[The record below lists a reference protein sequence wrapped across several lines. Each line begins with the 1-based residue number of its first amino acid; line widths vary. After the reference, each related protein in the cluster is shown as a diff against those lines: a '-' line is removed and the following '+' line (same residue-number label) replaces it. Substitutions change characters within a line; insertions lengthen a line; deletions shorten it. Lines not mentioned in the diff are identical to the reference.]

1 VADDDMVMIS
11 SRTALVAAALTLA
24 VVPATAAAAAPADEA
39 QVRDLANAAAEAVA
53 EEQQLLGDVAP
64 SGQLAGDPDARARLR
79 TVDSQGALLL
89 SQLEVLGV
97 DVSDAVRVALAR
109 LPQPGTIPPPAVV
122 YDAAFADLARM
133 AATPAAVLP
142 AEPTTDG
149 PAIGLLAVAAV
160 ALLALGAAALGNAL
174 RRQESEDDL
183 AAMAWSDGLTGLA
196 NRRRLDHDV
205 AAFDMSEAPTAAIM
219 IDIDHFKSVND
230 AFGHQQGD
238 EVICTVAEVLLE
250 HVRFDDVVYR
260 YGGEEFCI
268 LLPGADADDARG
280 VAQRIVEAARQ
291 VPLPDGSHVTVSV
304 GVASGDQIAS
314 TAVESA
320 DQALLSA
327 KASGRD
333 CAVEAPVG
341 TADLVPA

>member
-1 VADDDMVMIS
+1 MIT
-11 SRTALVAAALTLA
+11 SRTALVVAAALTLT
-24 VVPATAAAAAPADEA
+24 VVPATVSAAAPADES

-53 EEQQLLGDVAP
+53 EEQQLLADVAP
-64 SGQLAGDPDARARLR
+64 DGPLAGDTDAHARLR
-79 TVDSQGALLL
+79 VVDGQGAALLDE
-89 SQLEVLGV
+89 LEALRV
-97 DVSDAVRVALAR
+97 DVSDATRVALSR
-109 LPQPGTIPPPAVV
+109 LPQPGTLPPPGVV

-133 AATPAAVLP
+133 ASTPRAVLP
-142 AEPTTDG
+142 SATTTDG
-149 PAIGLLAVAAV
+149 PSIGLLAVAAM

-205 AAFDMSEAPTAAIM
+205 ASFDMSDAPTAAIM
-219 IDIDHFKSVND
+219 VDIDHFKTVND
-230 AFGHQQGD
+230 SFGHQQGD
-238 EVICTVAEVLLE
+238 EVIRTVAQVLLD

-268 LLPGADADDARG
+268 LLPGATADDARG
-280 VAQRIVEAARQ
+280 VAQRIVEAARE
-291 VPLPDGSHVTVSV
+291 VALPDGSHVTVSV
-304 GVASGDQIAS
+304 GVASGEQIAS

-327 KASGRD
+327 KAQGRD
-333 CAVEAPVG
+333 RAVEASVIA
-341 TADLVPA
+341 ADLVLA